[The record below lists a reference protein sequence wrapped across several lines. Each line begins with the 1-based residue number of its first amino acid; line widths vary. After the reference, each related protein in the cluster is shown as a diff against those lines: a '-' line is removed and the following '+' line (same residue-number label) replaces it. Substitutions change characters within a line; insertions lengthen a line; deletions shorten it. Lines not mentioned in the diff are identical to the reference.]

1 MTLMV
6 MKSIVNS
13 SDCKNIT
20 TNNMIIT
27 IVGFVYKII

>member
-6 MKSIVNS
+6 IKSIVNS

-20 TNNMIIT
+20 TNMIIT